1 MKTLNPPTLMLICA
15 FSMITLHLVMPL
27 WPISSWI
34 FLILGIGFILM
45 GMVLGFA
52 AEGQFTRS
60 GTTVDP
66 FGMPTK
72 LVTDGWFKNSRNPMY
87 LSFALMLTGAW
98 LALGSASPLLVVV
111 AYLLLAERWYILP
124 EEKRLIA
131 TFGKLYEDYQ
141 KRTRRWL

>member
-87 LSFALMLTGAW
+87 LIEFCIDAHGGMVSARICFPASCSGCLSFAGRAMVHPARGETIDCDIRKGL
-98 LALGSASPLLVVV
+98 
-111 AYLLLAERWYILP
+111 
-124 EEKRLIA
+124 
-131 TFGKLYEDYQ
+131 
-141 KRTRRWL
+141 